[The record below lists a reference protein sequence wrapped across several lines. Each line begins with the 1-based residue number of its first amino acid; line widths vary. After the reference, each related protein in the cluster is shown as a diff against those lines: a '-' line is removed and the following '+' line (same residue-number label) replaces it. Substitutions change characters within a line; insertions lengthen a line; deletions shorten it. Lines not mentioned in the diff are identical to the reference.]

1 MSDILK
7 EKTSKRIK
15 ELRLKYKYTMEKLAE
30 KIGVSKSTIA
40 KWENG
45 YVENM
50 RQDNILKLSQIF
62 DVPATYIMGYDEEKE
77 PEPYFVGEVH
87 PYDSNNENHL
97 TDKEKHFIE
106 CYSKLSE
113 EQKKLV
119 DGLMSSWLSKQESD
133 PVSQD

>member
-15 ELRLKYKYTMEKLAE
+15 ELRTSHKYTMEKLAD

-50 RQDNILKLSQIF
+50 RQDNILKLAEIF
-62 DVPATYIMGYDEEKE
+62 NVPATYIMGYDELDNE
-77 PEPYFVGEVH
+77 PQ
-87 PYDSNNENHL
+87 NNISTDDL

-106 CYSKLSE
+106 VYSKLSE
-113 EQKKLV
+113 EQQKLV
-119 DGLMSSWLSKQESD
+119 DNLMRTWLSKQ
-133 PVSQD
+133 

>member
-15 ELRLKYKYTMEKLAE
+15 ELRTSHKYTMEKLAE

-50 RQDNILKLSQIF
+50 RQDNILKLASIF
-62 DVPATYIMGYDEEKE
+62 NVPATYIMGYD
-77 PEPYFVGEVH
+77 
-87 PYDSNNENHL
+87 D
-97 TDKEKHFIE
+97 
-106 CYSKLSE
+106 
-113 EQKKLV
+113 
-119 DGLMSSWLSKQESD
+119 
-133 PVSQD
+133 